1 MTGAGFSPI
10 MVSVIT
16 LPIASSFTLEDIEK
30 SGPDAD
36 RFFLCPLIF
45 GIAFF
50 QYLPDCFLGIPVD
63 VIQTAPV

>member
-1 MTGAGFSPI
+1 LTGAGFSPI

-16 LPIASSFTLEDIEK
+16 LPVASSFTLEGIEK

-36 RFFLCPLIF
+36 RFFLCPFIF

-50 QYLPDCFLGIPVD
+50 QYLSHRLFGIPVYI
-63 VIQTAPV
+63 IQTAPV